1 MKAATQAL
9 RSFVWARP
17 RLDHPRPP
25 NSSNLPAKS
34 RSTDV
39 PADVGSSARKEAG
52 AASHTMRSSTRGCG
66 LLALLLLLGCY
77 DGLPRTTA
85 GADGTGTDGPDP
97 TAGDETAD
105 TSEDENPL
113 PLQPLHRL
121 NRLEYDNTVR
131 DLLGTTRRPSAAFGP
146 DAEANG
152 FDNMAAQLGLSPV
165 LLDAYAKAAHDVIAD
180 GIDERPVFTARF
192 ASHELGVAGGY
203 PVGNLWALTGNAAS
217 VAFEVPQDGAHELVL
232 TAGASTIGPAPV
244 PTAALELD
252 GQLVASFT
260 VEGSGA
266 APVDHV
272 HPIALAPGPH
282 TLRVLP
288 TNWVND
294 AVANTSN
301 NVLVAALTV
310 RSVATTLGPG
320 RNLVYVCDPAAAA
333 DPEACYETIIARFAF
348 RAWRRPLTADEETS
362 LLKLWATVRSHGESN
377 DDALRIVMRAVMTS
391 PKFFY
396 RMRTTA
402 DADDG
407 EWLDDYVLASR
418 LSYFLWSSMPDDR
431 LFEMANERRLATD
444 EGLSEAVRFMLADD
458 KARALLD
465 GFAEQ
470 WLSSRHLAS
479 ASPSPEVFPGFDDAV
494 REAMAQES
502 KLFFGDFLQSG
513 APVASM
519 VLPEFA
525 HRNDTLAAHYGLP
538 PVGSAEL
545 VRVPATGPDRRGMLS
560 LGAWLAVHS
569 DADHSSPIRRGR
581 WVSDRLLCAPVP
593 PPPPGLE
600 IEPVELGGDE
610 SVREQLEK
618 HRSDPTC
625 AACHSLLDVLGIGF
639 EEYDAVARLRVGEVD
654 NLGELPDGRAF
665 AGAAELAGLYA
676 DSEVFVGCLT
686 RKLYTYA
693 VGRAPVLV
701 DASYIDEVSTRVHAD
716 GGDLVALIDAIVH
729 TPAFRSPAPLEE

>member
-1 MKAATQAL
+1 M
-9 RSFVWARP
+9 
-17 RLDHPRPP
+17 
-25 NSSNLPAKS
+25 
-34 RSTDV
+34 
-39 PADVGSSARKEAG
+39 
-52 AASHTMRSSTRGCG
+52 
-66 LLALLLLLGCY
+66 LLGCY
-77 DGLPRTTA
+77 TGLSPTPG
-85 GADGTGTDGPDP
+85 GADGTDTDGPDP
-97 TAGDETAD
+97 TVGDETGDTDGEEAD
-105 TSEDENPL
+105 PI

-131 DLLGTTRRPSAAFGP
+131 DLLGTTLRPSAVFGP

-152 FDNMAAQLGLSPV
+152 FDNMAEQLGLSPV

-180 GIDERPVFTARF
+180 GIDERPVFTALF
-192 ASHELGVAGGY
+192 DAQSLGAAGGY

-217 VAFEVPQDGAHELVL
+217 VAFEVTQDGAHELVL
-232 TAGASTIGPAPV
+232 TAGGSTIGPAPA
-244 PTAALELD
+244 PEAALELD
-252 GQLVASFT
+252 GVVVATFP
-260 VEGSGA
+260 VQGGA
-266 APVDHV
+266 ATPVDHV
-272 HPIALAPGPH
+272 VPVALAPGMH

-301 NVLVAALTV
+301 NVMVSSLSV

-320 RNLVYVCDPAAAA
+320 RSLVYICDPAASP
-333 DPEACYETIIARFAF
+333 DPEACYEAIIARFAF

-362 LLKLWATVRSHGESN
+362 LLQLWATVRAHGETD

-391 PKFFY
+391 PKFIY

-431 LFEMANERRLATD
+431 LFDMANERRLASD
-444 EGLSEAVRFMLADD
+444 EGLSEAVAFMLADD

-470 WLSSRHLAS
+470 WLSTRHLAN
-479 ASPSPEVFPGFDDAV
+479 ASPSPELFPGFDDTV
-494 REAMAQES
+494 REAMTQES
-502 KLFFGDFLQSG
+502 KLFFGDYLQSG

-519 VLPEFA
+519 IQPDFTY
-525 HRNDTLAAHYGLP
+525 RNDTLAAHYGLP

-545 VRVPATGPDRRGMLS
+545 VRLPATGTDRRGMLS
-560 LGAWLAVHS
+560 LGAWLTVHS
-569 DADHSSPIRRGR
+569 DAEHSSPIRRGR

-600 IEPVELGGDE
+600 IEPVELGGEE

-618 HRSDPTC
+618 HRADPTC

-639 EEYDAVARLRVGEVD
+639 EEYDAVARLRADEAVD
-654 NLGELPDGRAF
+654 NLGELPDGRTF

-676 DSEVFVGCLT
+676 DSDVFVGCVT
-686 RKLYTYA
+686 RKLFTYA
-693 VGRAPVLV
+693 MGRPPVLF
-701 DASYIDEVSTRVHAD
+701 DAPYLEEIGARVAAED
-716 GGDLVALIDAIVH
+716 GDIVALIDAIVH